1 MRGYGN
7 PAQLRAPQHHD
18 RSGFGYPQSLGN
30 EFGLS
35 RMRETDGIKLLLRH
49 WSSDYP
55 ARRTR
60 AREACGYLQGW
71 KRRAR
76 PFVARLPGNYW
87 HTIIDVET
95 RQRPVESLCSSRRLI
110 DAYDGAVPP
119 GGQRGCPS
127 QTNKTRHRPPEP
139 TSQ

>member
-1 MRGYGN
+1 MRGDGN
-7 PAQLRAPQHHD
+7 HAQWRARQHHD
-18 RSGFGYPQSLGN
+18 RIGFGYPAALGN

-60 AREACGYLQGW
+60 AREACGYLQGL

-76 PFVARLPGNYW
+76 PFVARLPGNYRP
-87 HTIIDVET
+87 TIIDVEP
-95 RQRPVESLCSSRRLI
+95 RQDSEERGV
-110 DAYDGAVPP
+110 GQ
-119 GGQRGCPS
+119 GGVSEC
-127 QTNKTRHRPPEP
+127 KT
-139 TSQ
+139 

>member
-60 AREACGYLQGW
+60 AREACGYLQGL

-76 PFVARLPGNYW
+76 PFVARLPGNYRP
-87 HTIIDVET
+87 TIIDVET
-95 RQRPVESLCSSRRLI
+95 RQRPEIGSASCRERV
-110 DAYDGAVPP
+110 
-119 GGQRGCPS
+119 GQ
-127 QTNKTRHRPPEP
+127 
-139 TSQ
+139 